1 VEGEMRIRQG
11 VDIVAVSRL
20 RAVCERHGRFVE
32 ETFTENERLYCMSK
46 RDPYPHLAGR
56 FAAKEAC
63 LKALGRGLR
72 GAGGM
77 LGEIEVAREPSGRPS
92 LRLSG
97 RAGKLAG
104 RLGVSGMTVS
114 ISHAGDLAVSTVIL
128 TGREAEG

>member
-1 VEGEMRIRQG
+1 MVT
-11 VDIVAVSRL
+11 VSRL
-20 RAVCERHGRFVE
+20 RALCERHGKFVE
-32 ETFTENERLYCMSK
+32 ETFTESERTYCMSK

-77 LGEIEVAREPSGRPS
+77 LREIEVAREPSGRPS

-104 RLGVSGMTVS
+104 RLGVSGLSVS
-114 ISHAGDLAVSTVIL
+114 ISHTGDLAVSTVVL
-128 TGREAEG
+128 TGREAGS

>member
-1 VEGEMRIRQG
+1 MTGIRQG
-11 VDIVAVSRL
+11 VDIVTVSRL
-20 RAVCERHGRFVE
+20 RAVCERHEKFVE
-32 ETFTENERLYCMSK
+32 DTFTDNERTYCMSK
-46 RDPYPHLAGR
+46 RNPYPHLAGR

-77 LGEIEVAREPSGRPS
+77 LREIEVAREPSGRPS

-104 RLGVSGMTVS
+104 RLGVSGLSVS
-114 ISHAGDLAVSTVIL
+114 ISHTGDLAVSTVVL
-128 TGREAEG
+128 TGREAGS